1 MAVITV
7 SATGGNFNATASW
20 VGGVVP
26 TSADDIVGAA
36 TSGQLT
42 VNVAST
48 VRSMNFSA
56 YTNTITFNNTLT
68 LGTASL
74 TNDFGGA
81 STNYAGTSNII
92 CSVAS
97 TFVQNNTNRIPGL
110 QVGAGTKTLN
120 TNLYVQKFL
129 NTATITINGNT
140 IFSNGDFGQL
150 TQNTIPGNTT
160 QGTTSFVLDG
170 SGLINFAGA
179 NTITISTSGQ
189 YDTMG
194 RGLVLGL
201 SAANSIGTF
210 NYISGT
216 TGVFNC
222 ILSKSTINS
231 DNYTLNLNNPNI
243 NLLVETRTVSSLG
256 SSTQTNITLTAPLN
270 VNTLGTFIENRL
282 ATTDLTPI
290 TAIFSGNSISAT
302 TLNLRPAFRTTSS
315 TTFPVASNG
324 ETDQA
329 LNIQLPSGFTHYF
342 GNMVLNGG
350 DDKATI
356 SSTSG
361 TATVNLGDR
370 ETSQIYNYNFT
381 NINASGGEQI
391 VAINGTLSGTTNI
404 TTTYPS
410 GGGGGGGS
418 FTFVN

>member
-7 SATGGNFNATASW
+7 SATGGNFNATAAW

-92 CSVAS
+92 CNVAS
-97 TFVQNNTNRIPGL
+97 TFIQNNTNRIPGL

-150 TQNTIPGNTT
+150 TQNTIPGFTT

-170 SGLINFAGA
+170 SGLINHSGA

-201 SAANSIGTF
+201 AASSSIGTF

-222 ILSKSTINS
+222 ILSKSLLNA

-243 NLLVETRTVSSLG
+243 NLLIETKSVQSA
-256 SSTQTNITLTAPLN
+256 QMNITLTAPLN
-270 VNTLGTFIENRL
+270 VSTLGTFSVDRL
-282 ATTDLTPI
+282 GTTDLTPI
-290 TAIFSGNSISAT
+290 NATFSGNSISAT

-350 DDKATI
+350 DDKVTI

>member
-7 SATGGNFNATASW
+7 SATGGNFNATAAW

-26 TSADDIVGAA
+26 TSADDIVGAV

-48 VRSMNFSA
+48 VRSMDFSA

-74 TNDFGGA
+74 TNNFGGA

-92 CSVAS
+92 CNVAS

-110 QVGAGTKTLN
+110 QLGAGTKTLN

-150 TQNTIPGNTT
+150 TQNTIPGLTT

-170 SGLINFAGA
+170 SGLINFAGS

-201 SAANSIGTF
+201 NASNSTGTF

-222 ILSKSTINS
+222 ILSKSLLNA

-243 NLLVETRTVSSLG
+243 NLLVETKSVQ
-256 SSTQTNITLTAPLN
+256 STQMNITLTAPLN
-270 VNTLGTFIENRL
+270 VSTLGTFSVDRL
-282 ATTDLTPI
+282 GTTDLTPVNS
-290 TAIFSGNSISAT
+290 TFSGNSISAT
-302 TLNLRPAFRTTSS
+302 TLNLRPSFRTTSS